1 MKKPPSIDTLRYAQ
15 RLEDNGMNH
24 EAANAMAQA
33 LNEELADR
41 LLTKAD
47 VREEIRQELAPI
59 HAKLDEFGQRFAAID
74 GKFGVMDAKF
84 GAMDA
89 KFEAKF
95 EAMDVKIGA
104 MDAKFEA
111 KFDSLSKKLSFV
123 ISTMMLVVALLVAM
137 GAVGLFQI
145 VRSLPPAPSASPA
158 VVERPAEQLS
168 EH

>member
-15 RLEDNGMNH
+15 RLEDNGMNR

-41 LLTKAD
+41 LLTRAD

-74 GKFGVMDAKF
+74 GKFGVMDGKL

-89 KFEAKF
+89 
-95 EAMDVKIGA
+95 KIGA

-123 ISTMMLVVALLVAM
+123 ISAMMLVVALLVAM

-145 VRSLPPAPSASPA
+145 ARSLPPAPSASPA
-158 VVERPAEQLS
+158 VVERPAERPPES
-168 EH
+168 

>member
-15 RLEDNGMNH
+15 RLEDNGMNR

-41 LLTKAD
+41 LLTRAD
-47 VREEIRQELAPI
+47 VREEIRHELAPI

-74 GKFGVMDAKF
+74 GKFG
-84 GAMDA
+84 AMDG
-89 KFEAKF
+89 KF
-95 EAMDVKIGA
+95 EAMDAKIGA

-145 VRSLPPAPSASPA
+145 VSSLPPAPSASPA